1 MKAVEI
7 YYTVQECAICV
18 RLSDRTVKDKAKAGE
33 FGKDVVDLGTSLR
46 PDYRI
51 PGSGINA
58 YLDARRLFSES
69 TDPAGIAART
79 EGELRRKA
87 GA

>member
-1 MKAVEI
+1 MRAVEI
-7 YYTVQECAICV
+7 YYTVQECALVI

-33 FGKDVVDLGTSLR
+33 FGQGVVDLGTLKK

-69 TDPAGIAART
+69 TDPVGISART
-79 EGELRRKA
+79 EGELRRKS